1 MYQFILNQWI
11 LKRVDENFVQ
21 LQYSKGRIT
30 ETEKNMILATQQ
42 IDA

>member
-11 LKRVDENFVQ
+11 LKRVDKNFVE

-30 ETEKNMILATQQ
+30 ETEKNMILAIQQ
-42 IDA
+42 IA